1 MSDLFCKI
9 FLNTN
14 MEYSELFEIIMLYIN
29 GKKEART
36 YIESSWCEMSIQK
49 NKEYNSLENCMDF
62 VFWKFYIDV
71 EPLNTDEETY
81 KNELYNLV
89 SFLKKRFNYVVV
101 SCDFEDEFIN

>member
-1 MSDLFCKI
+1 
-9 FLNTN
+9 

-62 VFWKFYIDV
+62 VFK
-71 EPLNTDEETY
+71 
-81 KNELYNLV
+81 
-89 SFLKKRFNYVVV
+89 
-101 SCDFEDEFIN
+101 DF

>member
-62 VFWKFYIDV
+62 VFWKFYM
-71 EPLNTDEETY
+71 
-81 KNELYNLV
+81 NELYNLV